1 MQTNKSNPQRKA
13 NDLAARDRAVMRE
26 IQEEQEKRDKKTA
39 RLRALRLAKE
49 ASEKEAAITEE
60 ANRKLAA
67 QRVLE
72 PSSTRKNLSRRTKRE
87 AA

>member
-13 NDLAARDRAVMRE
+13 DDLAARDRAVMRE
-26 IQEEQEKRDKKTA
+26 IQEEQEKRNKKTA

-49 ASEKEAAITEE
+49 ASDKEAAIAEE
-60 ANRKLAA
+60 ANRQLAA

-72 PSSTRKNLSRRTKRE
+72 PSSTRKSLSRRTKRE